1 MFSQVKFAAI
11 AVIAL
16 IAGNVEMSFA
26 QKVIGVWSVTSGPDG
41 KSATMVYANPA
52 TTLKV
57 ESEFSL
63 TVDPMGNPTS
73 GAIKFKNGFQRE
85 MTAGEVA
92 FYFMEHKA
100 DNAYWDFRDNL
111 GSITKFTSAT
121 DPLPTNFYGQ
131 QVRVI
136 SKEGVHYIGILS
148 PLTLRMIDT
157 SAVYVNSATARSTS
171 FNPDWFSLNIKGN
184 RLLVY
189 RNAIQEI
196 EQLK

>member
-1 MFSQVKFAAI
+1 
-11 AVIAL
+11 
-16 IAGNVEMSFA
+16 
-26 QKVIGVWSVTSGPDG
+26 
-41 KSATMVYANPA
+41 
-52 TTLKV
+52 
-57 ESEFSL
+57 
-63 TVDPMGNPTS
+63 
-73 GAIKFKNGFQRE
+73 
-85 MTAGEVA
+85 MTAGEIA

-121 DPLPTNFYGQ
+121 DPLPVNFLGQ

-148 PLTLRMIDT
+148 PLAKRAIDPE
-157 SAVYVNSATARSTS
+157 SASN
-171 FNPDWFSLNIKGN
+171 NPDWFALNIKGN

>member
-11 AVIAL
+11 AVIAI
-16 IAGNVEMSFA
+16 IAGSVEMSFA
-26 QKVIGVWSVTSGPDG
+26 QKVVGVWSVTSGPDG
-41 KSATMVYANPA
+41 KSVSMVYANPA

-73 GAIKFKNGFQRE
+73 GTIKFKNGFQRE

-100 DNAYWDFRDNL
+100 DNAYWDFRE
-111 GSITKFTSAT
+111 SQASVTKFTSAT
-121 DPLPTNFYGQ
+121 EPLPINFLGQ

-136 SKEGVHYIGILS
+136 SKEGVHYIGVLS
-148 PLTLRMIDT
+148 PLAKRAIDPEAA
-157 SAVYVNSATARSTS
+157 SN
-171 FNPDWFSLNIKGN
+171 NPDWFALNIKGN